1 MINIKYIFFW
11 QYVERILS
19 AFILFAA
26 IWTIFTNVC
35 IFNHKSFA
43 FLLDLFPLILT
54 LSAVSVFLLW
64 KFNKLN
70 RKQEAKAVSLTQSKE
85 FICDRLSHTRIAWAW
100 LICGVIIIAVYA
112 ISQQYIL
119 FWGLAIAYLIVA
131 YFHHRLISFPVTSI
145 SAINSKLHNAAVVGL
160 CLIGAVITMIAHRS
174 DADDAFFLSI
184 PVALLDAPNIP
195 MLGQDTMH
203 GFADMPLILPIYKL
217 HSLEVFWAIAAK
229 LTGLSP
235 IFIAHVVF
243 APVFAV
249 LFVLAQ
255 ACLLRLLV
263 PKYWLRA
270 LVTVLTLLVLLGD
283 VHRSYGNFSLVR
295 LYQGKAI
302 LVTLMVPLIF
312 RYAWNFGSKGKV
324 TDWLLLCA
332 SQIAALGISSSAL
345 FVAPFS
351 VILALGGTWQATFK
365 STKRI
370 ILGLFSSIYLIAVGL
385 LLRQSMISQV
395 SLKNPTSEAVVSTT
409 SEGSIVADALHEVLG
424 NQPIFYLLML
434 AFLCAWTVSTS
445 PKVRIYLLV
454 IPLGFFLVL
463 INPWLVGFITKYV
476 TSSATYWRIF
486 WAVPIPTMFA
496 ILFVGVF
503 QSIIIIIPKLQR
515 QGFLIA
521 LSLTIVTLLPI
532 NTLRQ
537 DNGTIL
543 KFPTIKVPS
552 VEYTVAQTVNRIN
565 PPQTIILAAEDI
577 STWIPLISNHAP
589 VVSVR
594 NMYMSLLQNDFGLT
608 EVSRRI
614 DAVRYI
620 SGTIISH
627 RIKARFLNLIDK
639 WCIGT
644 IVTAPNLEWQQ
655 ELEIV
660 LKNRNF
666 KQHTEIGGYQI
677 WVRDSLKCQKGMRG
691 EIIFTN
697 S

>member
-11 QYVERILS
+11 QFVEGILS

-35 IFNHKSFA
+35 ILNDKSFA

-64 KFNKLN
+64 KFNKN
-70 RKQEAKAVSLTQSKE
+70 RKQEAKAVNLTQSKE
-85 FICDRLSHTRIAWAW
+85 FISDRLSHTRIAWAW
-100 LICGVIIIAVYA
+100 LICGAIIIAVYA

-131 YFHHRLISFPVTSI
+131 YFHHGFIAFPVTSI

-160 CLIGAVITMIAHRS
+160 CLIAAVITMIAHRS

-217 HSLEVFWAIAAK
+217 HSLEVFWALAAK

-243 APVFAV
+243 PPVFAV

-270 LVTVLTLLVLLGD
+270 LVTVLILLVLLGD

-324 TDWLLLCA
+324 TDWVLLCA
-332 SQIAALGISSSAL
+332 SQIAALGITSSAL

-351 VILALGGTWQATFK
+351 VILALGGSWQPTFK

-395 SLKNPTSEAVVSTT
+395 SLKSPTSSAVVSTT
-409 SEGSIVADALHEVLG
+409 SEGSIVQEALHEVLG
-424 NQPIFYLLML
+424 TQPIFYLLML
-434 AFLCAWTVSTS
+434 AFLCAWTVSI

-463 INPWLVGFITKYV
+463 INPWLAGFITKYV

-496 ILFVGVF
+496 ILFVGVL
-503 QSIIIIIPKLQR
+503 QPIIKLIIPKLQR

-537 DNGTIL
+537 DNGTIV

-552 VEYTVAQTVNRIN
+552 VEYAIAREANRIT
-565 PPQTIILAAEDI
+565 PPQTIILAAEAI

-620 SGTIISH
+620 SGTRISH

-644 IVTAPNLEWQQ
+644 VVTAPNLEWQQ

-677 WVRDSLKCQKGMRG
+677 WVRDSLKCQKGIRG

>member
-1 MINIKYIFFW
+1 MINLKYIFFW
-11 QYVERILS
+11 QLVEGILS

-26 IWTIFTNVC
+26 IWTVFTNVC
-35 IFNHKSFA
+35 IFNYKSFA

-54 LSAVSVFLLW
+54 LSAVSWFLLW

-70 RKQEAKAVSLTQSKE
+70 RKQEAEAVGLTKGKK
-85 FICDRLSHTRIAWAW
+85 FISDSSSHMQIAWAW
-100 LICGVIIIAVYA
+100 LILGAIIIAVYA
-112 ISQQYIL
+112 LSQQYIL
-119 FWGLAIAYLIVA
+119 FWGLALTYLIFAYLKNNRFIG
-131 YFHHRLISFPVTSI
+131 FPVTST
-145 SAINSKLHNAAVVGL
+145 AINSKLYNTATVGL
-160 CLIGAVITMIAHRS
+160 CLIAALITMVAHRS

-184 PVALLDAPNIP
+184 PTALLDAPNLP
-195 MLGQDTMH
+195 MLQQDTMH
-203 GFADMPLILPIYKL
+203 GFADVPLVLPVYKL
-217 HSLEVFWAIAAK
+217 HSLEVFWAITAK

-235 IFIAHVVF
+235 IFIAHVVLP
-243 APVFAV
+243 PVFAV

-263 PKYWLRA
+263 PKYWLQA

-295 LYQGKAI
+295 LYQGKGI

-312 RYAWNFGSKGKV
+312 RYAWNFGFKGKL
-324 TDWLLLCA
+324 TDWVLLCA
-332 SQIAALGISSSAL
+332 SQIAALGITSSGL
-345 FVAPFS
+345 FVAPFA
-351 VILALGGTWQATFK
+351 VTLALGGTWQPTLK

-370 ILGLFSSIYLIAVGL
+370 ILGLLSCIYLIAVGL
-385 LLRQSMISQV
+385 ILRQSMMSQV
-395 SLKNPTSEAVVSTT
+395 SLKNTTSEGVVSTT
-409 SEGSIVADALHEVLG
+409 SEGSIVADALDQVLG
-424 NQPIFYLLML
+424 NQFIFYLLLL
-434 AFLCAWTVSTS
+434 AFLSAWTVSTS

-463 INPWLVGFITKYV
+463 INPWLVGFITKYL
-476 TSSATYWRIF
+476 TSSETYWRIF

-496 ILFVGVF
+496 ILFVGVL
-503 QSIIIIIPKLQR
+503 QPIIKLIIPKLQR

-521 LSLTIVTLLPI
+521 LSLMIVTLLPI

-537 DNGTIL
+537 DNGTIIKL
-543 KFPTIKVPS
+543 PTIKVPLI
-552 VEYTVAQTVNRIN
+552 EYAIAREANRIT
-565 PPQTIILAAEDI
+565 PPQTIILAAEAI

-620 SGTIISH
+620 SGMKISH

-644 IVTAPNLEWQQ
+644 VVTAPNLEWQQ

-677 WVRDSLKCQKGMRG
+677 WVRDSLKCQKGM
-691 EIIFTN
+691 E
-697 S
+697 

>member
-11 QYVERILS
+11 QFVEGILS

-35 IFNHKSFA
+35 ILNDKSFA

-64 KFNKLN
+64 KFNKN
-70 RKQEAKAVSLTQSKE
+70 RKQEAKAVNLTQSKE
-85 FICDRLSHTRIAWAW
+85 FIFDRLSHTRIAWAW
-100 LICGVIIIAVYA
+100 LICGAIIIAVYA

-131 YFHHRLISFPVTSI
+131 YFHHGFIAFPVTSI

-160 CLIGAVITMIAHRS
+160 CLIAAVITMIAHRS

-217 HSLEVFWAIAAK
+217 HSLEVFWALAAK

-243 APVFAV
+243 PPVFAV

-270 LVTVLTLLVLLGD
+270 LVTVLILLVLLGD

-332 SQIAALGISSSAL
+332 SQIAALGITSSAL

-385 LLRQSMISQV
+385 LLRQSMMSQV
-395 SLKNPTSEAVVSTT
+395 SLNPTSSGLVSTT
-409 SEGSIVADALHEVLG
+409 SEVSIAEGALHQVLG
-424 NQPIFYLLML
+424 TQPIFYLLML
-434 AFLCAWTVSTS
+434 AFLCAWTVSI

-463 INPWLVGFITKYV
+463 INPWRVGFITKYL
-476 TSSATYWRIF
+476 TSSETYWRIF

-496 ILFVGVF
+496 ILFVGVL
-503 QSIIIIIPKLQR
+503 QPIIKLIIPKLQR

-537 DNGTIL
+537 DNGTIV

-552 VEYTVAQTVNRIN
+552 VEYAIAREANRIT
-565 PPQTIILAAEDI
+565 PPQTIILAAEAI

-620 SGTIISH
+620 SGIRISH

-644 IVTAPNLEWQQ
+644 VVTAPNLEWQQ

-677 WVRDSLKCQKGMRG
+677 WVRDSLKCQKGIRG